1 MRFIR
6 AMVEVTGLEPAAS
19 CSQSRR
25 ATTCATPRYFYIN
38 FFLISLFSSLLCPPS
53 CGSRNLFGSIV
64 SLDIPTA
71 APKNA
76 RFFCHRQ
83 RSRFL
88 PKAGALPPALHLDTA
103 IIWIQ
108 LKYYSIINPSCQL
121 LKFWFW
127 FMIVGF
133 NNALQKSKV
142 SRSIGRIGFVNN
154 RIIMRNPTSSA
165 KSPQKKNPLNRN
177 DREDLRM
184 AGIAGFE
191 PTSDGV
197 KVR

>member
-1 MRFIR
+1 
-6 AMVEVTGLEPAAS
+6 
-19 CSQSRR
+19 
-25 ATTCATPRYFYIN
+25 
-38 FFLISLFSSLLCPPS
+38 
-53 CGSRNLFGSIV
+53 
-64 SLDIPTA
+64 
-71 APKNA
+71 
-76 RFFCHRQ
+76 
-83 RSRFL
+83 
-88 PKAGALPPALHLDTA
+88 
-103 IIWIQ
+103 
-108 LKYYSIINPSCQL
+108 
-121 LKFWFW
+121 
-127 FMIVGF
+127 MIVGF